1 MNAYPM
7 DLRSKVLDAVERGI
21 PLREVAEF
29 LGISLSTIPRYV
41 KLRAS
46 GTEIAPKPSP
56 RAGRRSSPRARSTGT
71 SFAASWKR
79 ATPEM
84 LESLEPGERRT
95 VYSVLGLRVDA
106 LPGKS
111 SRVCGVF
118 GEENLSGQS

>member
-71 SFAASWKR
+71 SFPRDAGEPRTWGASDGILCAR
-79 ATPEM
+79 TSCRRVAGQE
-84 LESLEPGERRT
+84 LEGVRRVWRGEPKWAIVGT
-95 VYSVLGLRVDA
+95 
-106 LPGKS
+106 
-111 SRVCGVF
+111 
-118 GEENLSGQS
+118 